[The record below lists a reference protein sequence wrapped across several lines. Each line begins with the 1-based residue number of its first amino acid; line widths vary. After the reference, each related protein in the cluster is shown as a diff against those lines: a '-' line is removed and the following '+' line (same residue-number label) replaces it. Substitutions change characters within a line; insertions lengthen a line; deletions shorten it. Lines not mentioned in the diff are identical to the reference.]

1 MVRQCCATASRCPI
15 ASSLVSP
22 SSPSK
27 SVLIWRYGRGGQLR
41 TDEPPSARSCRTQGV
56 LRLDRH
62 HEIDLLYDVS
72 HNLAKI
78 ETHDIDGT
86 PRQLCVHRK
95 GATRALPPGHTDLR
109 ADLREVGQPVL
120 VAGSMG
126 TASYVLAGVHLGA
139 PSSRPAV
146 ELDVH

>member
-1 MVRQCCATASRCPI
+1 MVAAANYAQTNRQ
-15 ASSLVSP
+15 
-22 SSPSK
+22 
-27 SVLIWRYGRGGQLR
+27 VLAAA
-41 TDEPPSARSCRTQGV
+41 ARKAFFDSIGT
-56 LRLDRH
+56 

-109 ADLREVGQPVL
+109 ADLRELGQPVL
-120 VAGSMG
+120 VPGSMG

-139 PSSRPAV
+139 ASSRPAM